1 MKTLVEE
8 EDDKDLLRLTETILR
23 ANGHRVIKAVDAS
36 QVLPSA
42 QREKPDLIL
51 PDVNMPGG
59 DGRDILQNLKRSIL
73 TSGIQVIVISGD
85 SDPAL
90 RESVTQ
96 AGAEGFLLK
105 PWTLENFIQDL
116 RKLCPHL
123 PW

>member
-1 MKTLVEE
+1 MKTLVAED
-8 EDDKDLLRLTETILR
+8 DDKDLLRLTETILR

-36 QVLPSA
+36 QALPSA

-51 PDVNMPGG
+51 PDINMSGG
-59 DGRDILQNLKRSIL
+59 DGRDIPQNLKRSIL

-85 SDPAL
+85 RDPAL
-90 RESVTQ
+90 REFVTQ
-96 AGAEGFLLK
+96 GGAEGFLLK
-105 PWTLENFIQDL
+105 SWTLENFIQDL